1 MKRRYPRASLNGT
14 AQLTHGTFRCSGEV
28 TTLSEG
34 GIYVT
39 GIPKL
44 NVGSDYR
51 VHLILPR
58 TFEPVV
64 CRAEVIYNLPAS
76 DGRKGGVGMRFT
88 VVSADALVRIGKLVT
103 MLGVLYEK
111 LLAALTTVEPDRAE
125 IETLCYDLGLPT
137 DLPNARLRWLVLQ
150 GVNQFRT

>member
-1 MKRRYPRASLNGT
+1 V
-14 AQLTHGTFRCSGEV
+14 F
-28 TTLSEG
+28 
-34 GIYVT
+34 
-39 GIPKL
+39 
-44 NVGSDYR
+44 
-51 VHLILPR
+51 
-58 TFEPVV
+58 
-64 CRAEVIYNLPAS
+64 YNLPAS
-76 DGRKGGVGMRFT
+76 VGRKGGVGMRFT

-103 MLGVLYEK
+103 MLGALYEK